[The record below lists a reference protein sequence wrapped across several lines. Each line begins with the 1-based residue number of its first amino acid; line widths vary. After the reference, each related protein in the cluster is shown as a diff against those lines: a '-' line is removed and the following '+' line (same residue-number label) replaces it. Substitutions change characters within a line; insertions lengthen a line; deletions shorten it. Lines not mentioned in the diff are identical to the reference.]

1 MAADGAGIRFGQYVL
16 LRRIARGGMAEV
28 FLAQQHGLEGF
39 DRCVAVK
46 RILPHLSDA
55 PDFIKMF
62 LGEARLAAQLS
73 HPNIVHIYDFGK
85 VDDDFFIAMEYVDGV
100 SVITADTTSELI
112 AQARGEA
119 PRAAELRVSPTA
131 LAAAQIPAHYAAKPH
146 GHHAAHPGAGTTILE
161 VRTRPDGATVRVAG
175 RRRVAP
181 AQFALPAGRYAIDAE
196 ADGWM
201 PERRSVDLVEGV
213 RLIQDIV
220 FTTRLRG
227 TRRAK
232 TGKLTVRTTP
242 PCEVYLG
249 GSRLTETPF
258 TEMEFEPATYTLVF
272 KHPRYATVTRRVT
285 IAAGK
290 TTRLSFKLR

>member
-1 MAADGAGIRFGQYVL
+1 MATVVAPPGSAIVAAIRRRRKRRALGIGGLCGIAVL
-16 LRRIARGGMAEV
+16 S
-28 FLAQQHGLEGF
+28 F
-39 DRCVAVK
+39 
-46 RILPHLSDA
+46 
-55 PDFIKMF
+55 
-62 LGEARLAAQLS
+62 
-73 HPNIVHIYDFGK
+73 
-85 VDDDFFIAMEYVDGV
+85 
-100 SVITADTTSELI
+100 VI
-112 AQARGEA
+112 
-119 PRAAELRVSPTA
+119 A
-131 LAAAQIPAHYAAKPH
+131 LAARGTSSTGTASGDDAREGSAGRVATNEEIARTDDAQEALADTAAESPSVGAAPEDAAPAAVAPASGARAA
-146 GHHAAHPGAGTTILE
+146 TTFLE

-175 RRRVAP
+175 RRQVAP

-196 ADGWM
+196 AEGWM
-201 PERRSVDLVEGV
+201 PERRSVELVEGV

-227 TRRAK
+227 TRRAQ

-242 PCEVYLG
+242 PCVVYLG

-272 KHPRYATVTRRVT
+272 KHPRYATVTKRVT